1 MVILKV
7 PGVQSHNSQALFVLQ
22 APALQYGCAYSC
34 NNQVGIS
41 FNNIHMS
48 LEKYPNYE
56 FKSDRLW
63 DSVCKDDVT
72 GGELVGNLQLP
83 LWIKTSVLYLEK

>member
-1 MVILKV
+1 MFGLTAHK
-7 PGVQSHNSQALFVLQ
+7 PRVLQ
-22 APALQYGCAYSC
+22 ALTPQKACACSC
-34 NNQVGIS
+34 KDKVGIS
-41 FNNIHMS
+41 FNNIHLS